1 MFSLIALR
9 HISAV
14 QSANRIKKL
23 SPVCLSVLDPPFQW
37 KEEQLQITDK
47 ERYRL
52 DCSSN
57 NKRKKYICL
66 LEGKTKPS
74 LELFL
79 FSKYILF

>member
-14 QSANRIKKL
+14 QSANRIKK
-23 SPVCLSVLDPPFQW
+23 SVWDPPFQW